1 MDPITLAILA
11 GVASTAVNAFA
22 AYQKGEISRQEYEQA
37 KRAADELE
45 GKLKGLR
52 PDETWENID
61 PELLQKTAEYS
72 PDIAAFI
79 EENAPQLVTEAGS
92 SAEKRIQRQ
101 ALQKYASMAET
112 GRDVIADAQ
121 REQALFEADARAKQR
136 QQALMNRMR
145 QQGLLGSGA
154 GLAAQLQAEQA
165 TAQEARQESLR
176 GVQEAEMRRRQA
188 LGEAAQLAGQLRQAN
203 VNVESANV
211 NTMNAFNQR
220 LANARNLYNQYA
232 SGARN
237 QAQLE
242 NQRREIARQ
251 AANVQTGNQYA
262 LMNRRERLAAQERA
276 RQFDVDLAK
285 TMYQQRQGAE
295 AGRLAAERQK
305 KADYTT
311 ALTSGLSTGMSVY
324 GGLANPAALTATTAA
339 EEVSDYAGPL
349 SRNMPSYEEA
359 TFNPTAGINFPQDT
373 TPSYAGPMRPAGQS
387 KGFTST
393 MDFES
398 GMPTSLYPSSTAKA
412 YNWRDEPEFF
422 DDTGREDWRRM
433 KDRARRNQRR

>member
-1 MDPITLAILA
+1 MDPFTLALIMGA
-11 GVASTAVNAFA
+11 ASTAVNAYA
-22 AYQKGEISRQEYEQA
+22 AYQKGEISKQEYQQA
-37 KRAADELE
+37 VQAANELE
-45 GKLKGLR
+45 RKLKTLR
-52 PDETWENID
+52 PDETWENVD
-61 PELLQKTAEYS
+61 PQLLQKTAEYS
-72 PDIAAFI
+72 PDIAAFV

-136 QQALMNRMR
+136 QQALMDRMR

-220 LANARNLYNQYA
+220 LANARNLYNRYA

-237 QAQLE
+237 EAQME

-295 AGRLAAERQK
+295 GKRFDGLRQE
-305 KADYTT
+305 KADYGT
-311 ALTSGLSTGMSVY
+311 AVTSGIGTGLSVY
-324 GGLANPAALTATTAA
+324 GMGMKFGGGTPQALSSTQQVYAPFQDVADYEGPSAIFEEEFNAPYGGPNYNVNPW
-339 EEVSDYAGPL
+339 EP
-349 SRNMPSYEEA
+349 N
-359 TFNPTAGINFPQDT
+359 
-373 TPSYAGPMRPAGQS
+373 
-387 KGFTST
+387 
-393 MDFES
+393 
-398 GMPTSLYPSSTAKA
+398 MPTSAPTEEEMMQGLPKLPTTKKYRGP
-412 YNWRDEPEFF
+412 WR
-422 DDTGREDWRRM
+422 
-433 KDRARRNQRR
+433 Q

>member
-1 MDPITLAILA
+1 MDPFTLALIMGA
-11 GVASTAVNAFA
+11 ASTAINAYA
-22 AYQKGEISRQEYEQA
+22 AYQKGEISKQEYQQA
-37 KRAADELE
+37 VQAANELE
-45 GKLKGLR
+45 RKLKTLR

-61 PELLQKTAEYS
+61 PQLLQKTAEYS
-72 PDIAAFI
+72 PDIAAFV

-101 ALQKYASMAET
+101 ALQKYASMAES
-112 GRDVIADAQ
+112 GRDVISDAQ

-136 QQALMNRMR
+136 QQALMDRMR

-154 GLAAQLQAEQA
+154 GLAAQLQTEQA

-232 SGARN
+232 SGQRN
-237 QAQLE
+237 QAQME

-295 AGRLAAERQK
+295 GKRFDGLRQE
-305 KADYTT
+305 KADYAT
-311 ALTSGLSTGMSVY
+311 AVTSGIGTGLSVY
-324 GGLANPAALTATTAA
+324 GMGMKYPGAQEATSALVGDA
-339 EEVSDYAGPL
+339 SDYAGPL

-373 TPSYAGPMRPAGQS
+373 TPSYAGPMRPAGQDL
-387 KGFTST
+387 GFVSRY
-393 MDFES
+393 DFDEDYTPGS
-398 GMPTSLYPSSTAKA
+398 VGRRVNSSVGSV
-412 YNWRDEPEFF
+412 YNERSRLQPGI
-422 DDTGREDWRRM
+422 TGVRR
-433 KDRARRNQRR
+433 R